1 MFFTW
6 LLCALF
12 TKPYLWL
19 TQKYLQALVRNATD
33 ATRESRVLDIVNAM
47 EPLAYRKMDF
57 EEFCA
62 AAISTHQLE
71 ALDGWEQIASTAF
84 EHFEQEGN
92 RVISVEELAREL
104 NLGPTAYSILKDWIR
119 NSDGKLS
126 LLGYTKFLH
135 GVTLR
140 SSNTRHH

>member
-1 MFFTW
+1 M
-6 LLCALF
+6 
-12 TKPYLWL
+12 
-19 TQKYLQALVRNATD
+19 
-33 ATRESRVLDIVNAM
+33 ES
-47 EPLAYRKMDF
+47 LAYRKMYF

-62 AAISTHQLE
+62 AAISTYQLE
-71 ALDGWEQIASTAF
+71 ALDGWEQIASAAF
-84 EHFEQEGN
+84 EHFEREGN
-92 RVISVEELAREL
+92 RVISLEELARVCTIMAVGLSSYAYWSMNIILNLSLLQEL
-104 NLGPTAYSILKDWIR
+104 NVGPSAYSFIKDWIR